1 MVLAHFQH
9 TPEFSEPPT
18 IAQIERQIRWEA
30 AAVEAGIRRYHEE
43 LNKPGTTIADTSP
56 GQRIIGEIMQEFVPW
71 LSDAQE
77 LLRVEV
83 VNARGRTRDWT
94 LLMLLLPPE
103 KLAYLTL
110 RSVMIQRPGE
120 RCVPRN
126 RGNGTL
132 RPAPTKAAST

>member
-56 GQRIIGEIMQEFVPW
+56 GQRIIGEIMQGVCSLALRRARAAQGGGRERPRP
-71 LSDAQE
+71 DAG
-77 LLRVEV
+77 LDALDV
-83 VNARGRTRDWT
+83 VAPTGEAR
-94 LLMLLLPPE
+94 LPHPS
-103 KLAYLTL
+103 LGDDPAT
-110 RSVMIQRPGE
+110 
-120 RCVPRN
+120 
-126 RGNGTL
+126 RGNTSWS
-132 RPAPTKAAST
+132 PTAASRRPPWP